1 MENMKAPIGGRGDY
15 ELIPEG
21 VHPARTVR
29 MVDLGTQ
36 ESDYGLRR
44 QLWVAWE
51 LPFERRKFTV
61 DGEEREG
68 PALASKFYTFSA
80 HEKSALRIAYESV
93 LGSLDDAKLQRE
105 GGFDPKPLLDQR
117 CQVHIGRTANGKD
130 KVMAVLPL
138 ARGQEVPQRELP
150 LVFLSL
156 EEGEYDANV
165 FNEDVTPGIQ
175 AILRRSPEWQFVSG
189 EMAKKFPVSNQD
201 HAPGFDSDQP
211 PPHTDQDFLTN
222 PAAQEEPF

>member
-1 MENMKAPIGGRGDY
+1 MKAPIGGKGDY

-21 VHPARTVR
+21 VHPSRVVR

-36 ESDYGLRR
+36 ESDYGLKP

-93 LGSLDDAKLQRE
+93 LGSLDEATLQRE
-105 GGFDPKPLLDQR
+105 GGLDPKPLLDQP
-117 CQVHIGRTANGKD
+117 CQVQIGRTASGKD

-156 EEGEYDANV
+156 EEGEYDERV

-175 AILRRSPEWQFVSG
+175 SIARRSPEFQLVSG
-189 EMAKKFPVSNQD
+189 EMAKKFPVGEHD

-211 PPHTDQDFLTN
+211 PPHTDDDFQPPP
-222 PAAQEEPF
+222 PAREEPF